1 MSAVD
6 NTHRSDPRGRRS
18 VARPRGVV
26 YAFSA
31 EPGKGSEPGGGWS
44 VVKALAEAADL
55 TVLVKSEH
63 IDAIRG
69 WEARHVRP
77 GLRFVEVRPP
87 VPSPLQK
94 AHRIT
99 EFVTYLLWLRAAER
113 MATDLHLERP
123 FEFAYHATY
132 SVYWLPTPATRM
144 GIPSIWGP
152 VGGGVAAPRTVLGF
166 LGISGLF
173 DEALDRM
180 AVAAAALWPGTRRS
194 WREASVRIVQNEDT
208 LARLPAGLRSETHVL
223 NAGELTEVARPP
235 VRGRQPV
242 VVFPSALISRKCPRL
257 ALEAI
262 VHAPGVR
269 LQFAHGGPQEAM
281 LRRLAR
287 RLGVANRV
295 DFLGKI
301 PRGELFER
309 VAGASAAL
317 FTGVR
322 EEGGLALAEALSM
335 GTPVVVLS
343 VGGARTL
350 CHAAPDSSRVAL
362 VDPYDSRGPSVALGA
377 AIHRFVQSPVPEDGP
392 NLDAGVASQRLVALV
407 GRALGRDLAPPEG
420 APGSPPKTIQDRPP
434 LDPLATATGG
444 DR

>member
-1 MSAVD
+1 MSAGGD
-6 NTHRSDPRGRRS
+6 TRRS
-18 VARPRGVV
+18 GLGAPVVRPTGVV

-44 VVKALAEAADL
+44 VIMALAEAADL

-63 IDAIRG
+63 VEAIRA
-69 WEARHVRP
+69 WEARRGRP
-77 GLRFVEVRPP
+77 GIRFVEVRPP
-87 VPSPLQK
+87 LPGPLQK

-113 MATDLHLERP
+113 TATRLHLEEP
-123 FEFAYHATY
+123 FDFAYHATY

-173 DEALDRM
+173 DDALDRM
-180 AVAAAALWPGTRRS
+180 AVAAAALWPGTRRT
-194 WREASVRIVQNEDT
+194 WREASIRIVQNEDT
-208 LARLPAGLRSETHVL
+208 LARLPARLRAHTHVL
-223 NAGELTEVARPP
+223 NAGELTSVARPP
-235 VRGRQPV
+235 VQGRQPV

-257 ALEAI
+257 ALEAL

-269 LQFAHGGPQEAM
+269 LQFVHGGPQEAM

-287 RLGVANRV
+287 RLGVASRV
-295 DFLGKI
+295 EFLGKI

-322 EEGGLALAEALSM
+322 EEGGLALAEALSL

-350 CHAAPDSSRVAL
+350 CQAAPDAGRVAL
-362 VDPYDSRGPSVALGA
+362 VDPYDPRGARVALGA
-377 AIHRFVQSPVPEDGP
+377 AMDRFVRFPVSEDGP
-392 NLDAGVASQRLVALV
+392 NLDAAVASRRLVALV
-407 GRALGRDLAPPEG
+407 GRALGRDLALPEV
-420 APGSPPKTIQDRPP
+420 APGASAKPIQDRTT

-444 DR
+444 D